1 MFPITFQMNNG
12 PKSYQKPCSVPFKNR
27 LNRNKLLAT
36 QPPFL
41 KLTPEFSPPT
51 KRMAV
56 GNLPNAPSYCW
67 SPLKLHHE
75 PIKHS
80 LYWSRSDSWKD
91 LRNFNNPW
99 TSSHT
104 EPQVL
109 RFFLFFPVCFLG
121 GIQLYLTSAGGPGC
135 LWNYFLNGRKQN
147 KNGKHRRTWSTSSF
161 ATAEGGVFLKFGKD
175 VPEETAAFQKKD
187 R

>member
-109 RFFLFFPVCFLG
+109 RFFCFFRYVFWGESSCTLPQRVALDVYGIIFWMVANKTKTANIEELG
-121 GIQLYLTSAGGPGC
+121 QLQVSP
-135 LWNYFLNGRKQN
+135 RQKV
-147 KNGKHRRTWSTSSF
+147 
-161 ATAEGGVFLKFGKD
+161 VFF
-175 VPEETAAFQKKD
+175 
-187 R
+187 